1 MSVQEEK
8 YAKKR
13 LRSAYITT
21 VVSISLVL
29 YLLGIVA
36 LIVLNAKNL
45 SDYIKENIGFNI
57 ILKDDAKEVEIVKLQ
72 KTLDA
77 QPYTKETRFISKEEA
92 AEILK
97 KDLGEDF
104 ISFLGYN
111 PLSASIDLHL
121 RAEYAVPD
129 SVEWIEKDILKHS
142 IVKEVYYQ
150 KSLIQKVNENVKKIS
165 LFLLGF
171 STLLL
176 IISIALINNAI
187 RLAIYSKRFLI
198 RTMQLVG
205 ASPGFIRRPFIWKGI
220 VNGIYGAVIAIILI
234 SLTIYYVQ
242 QQIPEFFQIK
252 DLKLYAEVFGVI
264 LLLGI
269 LITWISTFFAVHRF
283 IRMRPEKIY

>member
-1 MSVQEEK
+1 MQEEK

-45 SDYIKENIGFNI
+45 SDHIKENIGFNI
-57 ILKDDAKEVEIVKLQ
+57 ILKDSAKEVEIVKLQ

-97 KDLGEDF
+97 RDLGEDF

-121 RAEYAVPD
+121 KAEYAVPD

-171 STLLL
+171 SALLL

-220 VNGIYGAVIAIILI
+220 VNGIYGSVIAIILI

-242 QQIPEFFQIK
+242 QQVPDFFQIK

>member
-1 MSVQEEK
+1 MSIQEEK

-45 SDYIKENIGFNI
+45 SDHIKENIGFNI
-57 ILKDDAKEVEIVKLQ
+57 ILKDSAKEVEIVKLQ

-97 KDLGEDF
+97 RDLGEDF

-121 RAEYAVPD
+121 KAEYAVPD

-171 STLLL
+171 SALLL

-220 VNGIYGAVIAIILI
+220 VNGIYGSVIAIILI

-242 QQIPEFFQIK
+242 QQVPDFFQIK